1 LAIRYHGITVITR
14 EGGQTF
20 ECRANEME
28 QHGANACMVSG
39 LRSAPVR
46 VIIRDDATNP
56 EINETLRVASRI
68 LDARQD
74 PLPATDTPPGK
85 GGGHVYTP

>member
-1 LAIRYHGITVITR
+1 VIKYFSVTVITR

-28 QHGANACMVSG
+28 QHGNSSMVSG

-46 VIIRDDATNP
+46 VIIRDDATSP
-56 EINETLRVASRI
+56 EILETLKAARANLEAR
-68 LDARQD
+68 LDS
-74 PLPATDTPPGK
+74 LPT
-85 GGGHVYTP
+85 GGGSGGYVA